1 MFLNISLVKIIY
13 FKKLITTFA
22 LIKPN
27 YKHSKTNQLMSK
39 NILKNRR
46 FYQKNVLKGEEYL
59 QKEKRGIDNVLL
71 LPITVVSSVFYYV
84 AHTTVSI
91 PLFATAVALFCTFYY
106 IIVRLGMNLR
116 MQRYLA
122 KTVEGYHFRW
132 YELWH
137 IRWNDKALVSAWHKK
152 LIEMAKEESLTDTQI
167 VQIIENQRLTNHK
180 WLSYAWF
187 IIVIGFSILLS
198 ILFISI
204 RTNYKIAELQQYRR
218 RYNLERT
225 HLVTAKKQI
234 ILRSFFI
241 KISKQ

>member
-1 MFLNISLVKIIY
+1 
-13 FKKLITTFA
+13 
-22 LIKPN
+22 
-27 YKHSKTNQLMSK
+27 MSK

-71 LPITVVSSVFYYV
+71 LPIMVISSVFYYV

-132 YELWH
+132 YELWR

-152 LIEMAKEESLTDTQI
+152 LIEMAKEEPLTDTQI

-180 WLSYAWF
+180 WFLYAWF

>member
-1 MFLNISLVKIIY
+1 
-13 FKKLITTFA
+13 
-22 LIKPN
+22 
-27 YKHSKTNQLMSK
+27 MSK

-152 LIEMAKEESLTDTQI
+152 LIEMAKEEALTDTQI
-167 VQIIENQRLTNHK
+167 VQIIENQRLGNRKRVSYT
-180 WLSYAWF
+180 WL
-187 IIVIGFSILLS
+187 IILIGFSILLS
-198 ILFISI
+198 ILFVSI

-218 RYNLERT
+218 RYNLEKT
-225 HLVTAKKQI
+225 YSVTTKKQI

-241 KISKQ
+241 KFVRQHK

>member
-1 MFLNISLVKIIY
+1 
-13 FKKLITTFA
+13 
-22 LIKPN
+22 
-27 YKHSKTNQLMSK
+27 MSK

-91 PLFATAVALFCTFYY
+91 PLFAIAVALFCTLYY

-132 YELWH
+132 YELWC

-180 WLSYAWF
+180 WFPYAWF

>member
-46 FYQKNVLKGEEYL
+46 FYQKNVLKGEDYL

-137 IRWNDKALVSAWHKK
+137 IRWNDKVLVSAWHKK

-167 VQIIENQRLTNHK
+167 VQVIENQRLTNHK

>member
-1 MFLNISLVKIIY
+1 MHLLNLIINIQN
-13 FKKLITTFA
+13 KLT
-22 LIKPN
+22 
-27 YKHSKTNQLMSK
+27 MSK

-152 LIEMAKEESLTDTQI
+152 LIEMAKEEALTDTQI
-167 VQIIENQRLTNHK
+167 VQIIENQRLGNRKRVSYT
-180 WLSYAWF
+180 WL
-187 IIVIGFSILLS
+187 IILIGFSILLS
-198 ILFISI
+198 ILFVSI

-218 RYNLERT
+218 RYNLEKT
-225 HLVTAKKQI
+225 YSVTTKKQI

-241 KISKQ
+241 KFVRQHK

>member
-1 MFLNISLVKIIY
+1 
-13 FKKLITTFA
+13 
-22 LIKPN
+22 
-27 YKHSKTNQLMSK
+27 MSK

-167 VQIIENQRLTNHK
+167 VQIIENQRLT
-180 WLSYAWF
+180 
-187 IIVIGFSILLS
+187 IVIGFSILLS

>member
-27 YKHSKTNQLMSK
+27 YKHSKTNQLMYK

-46 FYQKNVLKGEEYL
+46 FYQKNVLKGEDYL

>member
-137 IRWNDKALVSAWHKK
+137 IRWNDKVLVSAWHKK

>member
-1 MFLNISLVKIIY
+1 
-13 FKKLITTFA
+13 
-22 LIKPN
+22 
-27 YKHSKTNQLMSK
+27 MSK

-91 PLFATAVALFCTFYY
+91 PLFATGVALFCIFYY

-132 YELWH
+132 YELWR

-167 VQIIENQRLTNHK
+167 VQIIENQRLTNYK
-180 WLSYAWF
+180 WFSYAWF

-218 RYNLERT
+218 RNNLERT
-225 HLVTAKKQI
+225 YSVTAKKQI

-241 KISKQ
+241 KFVRQYK

>member
-1 MFLNISLVKIIY
+1 
-13 FKKLITTFA
+13 
-22 LIKPN
+22 
-27 YKHSKTNQLMSK
+27 MSK

-106 IIVRLGMNLR
+106 IIVRLGMNFR

-132 YELWH
+132 YELWY
-137 IRWNDKALVSAWHKK
+137 IRWNDKALASAWHKK

-167 VQIIENQRLTNHK
+167 VQVIENQRLTNRK
-180 WLSYAWF
+180 WFSYAWF
-187 IIVIGFSILLS
+187 IIVISFSIQLS

-225 HLVTAKKQI
+225 HLVTAKNK
-234 ILRSFFI
+234 LYSDHFL
-241 KISKQ
+241 

>member
-1 MFLNISLVKIIY
+1 M
-13 FKKLITTFA
+13 
-22 LIKPN
+22 
-27 YKHSKTNQLMSK
+27 
-39 NILKNRR
+39 
-46 FYQKNVLKGEEYL
+46 
-59 QKEKRGIDNVLL
+59 L

-132 YELWH
+132 YELWR
-137 IRWNDKALVSAWHKK
+137 IRWNDKSLVSAWHKK
-152 LIEMAKEESLTDTQI
+152 LIEIAKEESLTDTQI

-180 WLSYAWF
+180 WFSYAWF

>member
-1 MFLNISLVKIIY
+1 
-13 FKKLITTFA
+13 
-22 LIKPN
+22 
-27 YKHSKTNQLMSK
+27 MSK

-91 PLFATAVALFCTFYY
+91 PLFATGVVLFCTFYY

-122 KTVEGYHFRW
+122 KTVEDYHFRW

-167 VQIIENQRLTNHK
+167 VQIIENQRLTNQK
-180 WLSYAWF
+180 WFSYAWF

>member
-1 MFLNISLVKIIY
+1 
-13 FKKLITTFA
+13 
-22 LIKPN
+22 
-27 YKHSKTNQLMSK
+27 MSK

>member
-1 MFLNISLVKIIY
+1 
-13 FKKLITTFA
+13 
-22 LIKPN
+22 
-27 YKHSKTNQLMSK
+27 MSK

-91 PLFATAVALFCTFYY
+91 PLFTIAVALFCALYY

-132 YELWH
+132 Y
-137 IRWNDKALVSAWHKK
+137 DKALVSAWHKK

-167 VQIIENQRLTNHK
+167 VQIIENQRLGNRK
-180 WLSYAWF
+180 RVSYAWL

-198 ILFISI
+198 ILFVSI

-218 RYNLERT
+218 RYNLEKT
-225 HLVTAKKQI
+225 YSVTTKKQI

-241 KISKQ
+241 KFVRQHK

>member
-1 MFLNISLVKIIY
+1 MHPLNLIINIQN
-13 FKKLITTFA
+13 KLT
-22 LIKPN
+22 
-27 YKHSKTNQLMSK
+27 MSK

-132 YELWH
+132 YELWY
-137 IRWNDKALVSAWHKK
+137 IRWNDKVLVSAWHKK

-167 VQIIENQRLTNHK
+167 VQIIENQRLTNYK
-180 WLSYAWF
+180 WFSYAWF

-225 HLVTAKKQI
+225 HLVTTKKQI

>member
-1 MFLNISLVKIIY
+1 
-13 FKKLITTFA
+13 
-22 LIKPN
+22 
-27 YKHSKTNQLMSK
+27 MSK

-106 IIVRLGMNLR
+106 IIVRLGMNFR

-132 YELWH
+132 YELWY

-167 VQIIENQRLTNHK
+167 VQIIENQRLTNYK
-180 WLSYAWF
+180 WFSYAWF

>member
-1 MFLNISLVKIIY
+1 
-13 FKKLITTFA
+13 
-22 LIKPN
+22 
-27 YKHSKTNQLMSK
+27 MSK

-106 IIVRLGMNLR
+106 IIVRLGMNFR

-132 YELWH
+132 YELWY

-180 WLSYAWF
+180 WFS
-187 IIVIGFSILLS
+187 IVIGFSILLS

>member
-1 MFLNISLVKIIY
+1 
-13 FKKLITTFA
+13 
-22 LIKPN
+22 
-27 YKHSKTNQLMSK
+27 MSK

-167 VQIIENQRLTNHK
+167 VQIIENQRLTNQK
-180 WLSYAWF
+180 WFSYAWF

>member
-1 MFLNISLVKIIY
+1 
-13 FKKLITTFA
+13 
-22 LIKPN
+22 
-27 YKHSKTNQLMSK
+27 MSK

-91 PLFATAVALFCTFYY
+91 PLFATGVALFCALYY

-132 YELWH
+132 YELWY

-152 LIEMAKEESLTDTQI
+152 LIEMAKEKSLTDTQI
-167 VQIIENQRLTNHK
+167 VQIIENQRLTNQK
-180 WLSYAWF
+180 WFSYAWF

>member
-1 MFLNISLVKIIY
+1 
-13 FKKLITTFA
+13 
-22 LIKPN
+22 
-27 YKHSKTNQLMSK
+27 MSK

-132 YELWH
+132 YELWY

-167 VQIIENQRLTNHK
+167 VQIIENQRLTNYK
-180 WLSYAWF
+180 WFSYAWF

-204 RTNYKIAELQQYRR
+204 RTNYIIAELQQYRR

>member
-1 MFLNISLVKIIY
+1 
-13 FKKLITTFA
+13 
-22 LIKPN
+22 
-27 YKHSKTNQLMSK
+27 MSK

-152 LIEMAKEESLTDTQI
+152 LIEMAKEKSLTDTQI
-167 VQIIENQRLTNHK
+167 VQIIENQRLTNQK
-180 WLSYAWF
+180 WFSYAWF

>member
-1 MFLNISLVKIIY
+1 
-13 FKKLITTFA
+13 
-22 LIKPN
+22 
-27 YKHSKTNQLMSK
+27 MSK

-152 LIEMAKEESLTDTQI
+152 LIEIAKEEALTDTQI
-167 VQIIENQRLTNHK
+167 VQIIENQRLGNRKRVSYT
-180 WLSYAWF
+180 WL
-187 IIVIGFSILLS
+187 IILIGFSILLS
-198 ILFISI
+198 ILFVSI

-218 RYNLERT
+218 RYNLEKSYS
-225 HLVTAKKQI
+225 VTTKKQI

-241 KISKQ
+241 KFVRQHK

>member
-1 MFLNISLVKIIY
+1 
-13 FKKLITTFA
+13 
-22 LIKPN
+22 
-27 YKHSKTNQLMSK
+27 MSK

-59 QKEKRGIDNVLL
+59 QKEKKGIDNVLL
-71 LPITVVSSVFYYV
+71 FPITVVSSVFYYV

-91 PLFATAVALFCTFYY
+91 PLFATAVALFCALYY

-132 YELWH
+132 YELWR

-180 WLSYAWF
+180 WFLYAWF

-204 RTNYKIAELQQYRR
+204 RTNYKIAELQQYRT

>member
-1 MFLNISLVKIIY
+1 
-13 FKKLITTFA
+13 
-22 LIKPN
+22 
-27 YKHSKTNQLMSK
+27 MSK

-91 PLFATAVALFCTFYY
+91 PLFATGVALFCIFYY

-132 YELWH
+132 YELWR

-167 VQIIENQRLTNHK
+167 VQIIENQRLTNYK
-180 WLSYAWF
+180 WFSYAWF

>member
-1 MFLNISLVKIIY
+1 MHLLNLIINIQN
-13 FKKLITTFA
+13 KLT
-22 LIKPN
+22 
-27 YKHSKTNQLMSK
+27 MSK

-46 FYQKNVLKGEEYL
+46 FYQKNVLKGEDYL

-152 LIEMAKEESLTDTQI
+152 LIEIAKEEALTDTQI
-167 VQIIENQRLTNHK
+167 VQIIENQRLGNRKRVSYT
-180 WLSYAWF
+180 WL
-187 IIVIGFSILLS
+187 IILIGFSILLS
-198 ILFISI
+198 ILFVSI

-218 RYNLERT
+218 RYNLEKSYS
-225 HLVTAKKQI
+225 VTTKKQI

-241 KISKQ
+241 KFVRQHK

>member
-1 MFLNISLVKIIY
+1 
-13 FKKLITTFA
+13 
-22 LIKPN
+22 
-27 YKHSKTNQLMSK
+27 MSK

-132 YELWH
+132 YELWY
-137 IRWNDKALVSAWHKK
+137 IRWNDKVLVSAWHKK

-167 VQIIENQRLTNHK
+167 VQIIENQRLTNYK
-180 WLSYAWF
+180 WFSYAWF

-225 HLVTAKKQI
+225 HLVTTKKQI

>member
-1 MFLNISLVKIIY
+1 
-13 FKKLITTFA
+13 
-22 LIKPN
+22 
-27 YKHSKTNQLMSK
+27 MSK

-132 YELWH
+132 YELWY

-152 LIEMAKEESLTDTQI
+152 LIEMAKEKSLTDTQI
-167 VQIIENQRLTNHK
+167 VQIIENQRLTNQK
-180 WLSYAWF
+180 WFSYAWF

>member
-1 MFLNISLVKIIY
+1 
-13 FKKLITTFA
+13 
-22 LIKPN
+22 
-27 YKHSKTNQLMSK
+27 MSK

-132 YELWH
+132 YELWR

-167 VQIIENQRLTNHK
+167 VQIIENQRLTNYK
-180 WLSYAWF
+180 WFSYAWF

>member
-1 MFLNISLVKIIY
+1 
-13 FKKLITTFA
+13 
-22 LIKPN
+22 
-27 YKHSKTNQLMSK
+27 MSK

-122 KTVEGYHFRW
+122 KTVEGYHFCW

-137 IRWNDKALVSAWHKK
+137 IRWNDKVLVSAWHKK

-180 WLSYAWF
+180 WFSYAWF
-187 IIVIGFSILLS
+187 TIVIGFSILLS

>member
-46 FYQKNVLKGEEYL
+46 FYQKNVLKGEDYL

>member
-1 MFLNISLVKIIY
+1 
-13 FKKLITTFA
+13 
-22 LIKPN
+22 
-27 YKHSKTNQLMSK
+27 MSK

-132 YELWH
+132 YELWY

-167 VQIIENQRLTNHK
+167 VQIIENQRLTNYK
-180 WLSYAWF
+180 WFSYAWF

>member
-1 MFLNISLVKIIY
+1 
-13 FKKLITTFA
+13 
-22 LIKPN
+22 
-27 YKHSKTNQLMSK
+27 MSK

-91 PLFATAVALFCTFYY
+91 PLFATGVVLFCTFYY

-122 KTVEGYHFRW
+122 KTVEDYHFRW

-167 VQIIENQRLTNHK
+167 VQIIENQRLTNQK
-180 WLSYAWF
+180 WFSYAWF

-204 RTNYKIAELQQYRR
+204 RTNHKIAELQQYRR